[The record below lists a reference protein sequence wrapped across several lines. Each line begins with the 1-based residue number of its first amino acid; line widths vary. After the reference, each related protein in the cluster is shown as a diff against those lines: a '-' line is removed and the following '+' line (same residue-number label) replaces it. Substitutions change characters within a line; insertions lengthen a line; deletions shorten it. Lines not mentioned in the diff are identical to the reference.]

1 MSRRLV
7 GVAFFVAFVV
17 VTPAT
22 AGPVVASWTGLYV
35 GAGIG
40 GKWADTDWTTNCF
53 GDACTTGGFNFFSP
67 DASSPRGFNTTALRG
82 SAYAGF
88 NLQIQDWVL
97 GVEGDVGFGNR
108 SEVTRGI
115 PGCTTDCG
123 FFPPT
128 VDDIDTA
135 SIKVRGDASIRG
147 RAGFLVVPS
156 VLVYGTAGAAFQRV
170 SANLT
175 CSFAGPWCTTAGPIS
190 EILTDTHSANLTG
203 WTAGGGFEW
212 MVHDGWL
219 LRGEYR
225 YSDLGSFSPIFFEG
239 TTNAVFTDI
248 HVVTQEM
255 TFGVGFKF

>member
-1 MSRRLV
+1 MSRQLV
-7 GVAFFVAFVV
+7 GVAFYVAFVV
-17 VTPAT
+17 VTPA
-22 AGPVVASWTGLYV
+22 AAAPVVALMDRPIRGGRDRRQVGRHRLDHELLWRCLYHGGLQLLL
-35 GAGIG
+35 
-40 GKWADTDWTTNCF
+40 
-53 GDACTTGGFNFFSP
+53 P

-82 SAYAGF
+82 SGYAGF
-88 NLQIQDWVL
+88 NLQLQDWVL
-97 GVEGDVGFGNR
+97 GVEGNVGFGNK

-170 SANLT
+170 SATLT

-190 EILTDTHSANLTG
+190 EILSDSHSANLTG
-203 WTAGGGFEW
+203 WTAGGGLEW

-219 LRGEYR
+219 LRSEYR
-225 YSDLGSFSPIFFEG
+225 YSDLGSFSPTFFEG

-248 HVVTQEM
+248 HVVTQEV